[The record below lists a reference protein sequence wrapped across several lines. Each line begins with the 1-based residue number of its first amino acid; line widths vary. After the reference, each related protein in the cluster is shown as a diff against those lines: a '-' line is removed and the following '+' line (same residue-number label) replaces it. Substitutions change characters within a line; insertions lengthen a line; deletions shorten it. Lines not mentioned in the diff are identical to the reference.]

1 MPLVFVTR
9 ETEGDREPYEI
20 LFAMRLYFIRHAQS
34 ANNALYDT
42 TGSDA
47 GRSDD
52 PELTPAGERQA
63 ALLGAFI
70 GANSDPLE
78 SGGYG
83 LTHVYTSPMVRAVN
97 TALEV
102 ANAAKLEPM
111 VWDDWHEVGGIWNT
125 NDSGERVGRE
135 GKNRAY
141 FADRFPRVRVP
152 GGWGVDRGW
161 WSRPHESEEAYMPRA
176 KRAWAELLSRHGGTH
191 DRVAVV
197 SHGYFFALLMA
208 AVLELPDLGPF
219 WFMMNNTGLTRFDV
233 RENEYDNVRVAYMN
247 RLSHLP
253 DDLVT

>member
-1 MPLVFVTR
+1 
-9 ETEGDREPYEI
+9 
-20 LFAMRLYFIRHAQS
+20 MRLYFIRHAQS

-42 TGSDA
+42 TNSDV

-63 ALLGAFI
+63 ALLGQFI
-70 GANSDPLE
+70 GASTDPLE
-78 SGGYG
+78 PEGYN

-97 TALEV
+97 TALQV
-102 ANAAKLEPM
+102 ASAVNLAPM

-125 NDSGERVGRE
+125 NDSGERE
-135 GKNRAY
+135 GKPGKDRAY
-141 FADRFPRVRVP
+141 FADRFPSVRVP
-152 GGWGVDRGW
+152 GDWGLDRGW
-161 WSRPHESEEAYMPRA
+161 WSRPHELEDAYMPRA
-176 KRAWAELLSRHGGTH
+176 KRAWAELLSRHGGAH

-208 AVLELPDLGPF
+208 AVLDLPDLGPF
-219 WFMMNNTGLTRFDV
+219 WFMMNNTGVTRFDV
-233 RENEYDNVRVAYMN
+233 RENEFDNIRVAYMN